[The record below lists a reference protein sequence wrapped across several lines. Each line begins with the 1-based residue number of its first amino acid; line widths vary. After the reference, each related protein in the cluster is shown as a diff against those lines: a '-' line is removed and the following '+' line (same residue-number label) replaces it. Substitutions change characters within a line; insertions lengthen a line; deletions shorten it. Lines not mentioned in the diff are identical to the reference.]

1 MKPKSRLGRGLSSL
15 ITSTEPDATP
25 TVELSPPAGVSS
37 GSDSSIE
44 RLPAEESSAVVDR
57 VIELPIESIAPNP
70 HQPRRQFDEE
80 RLAELAASLKTTG
93 IIQPVIV
100 RHVDGEYQL
109 IAGERRWR
117 AAQHA
122 GLSTLPAIVRTVD
135 SAAQAQMALVE
146 NIQREDLNPLER
158 ASAYCKMMETL
169 SLTQNELA
177 SRLGENRSAIAHYI
191 RLLDLHPEVQELIR
205 DGRLLMGH
213 GKLLVSIE
221 DLNLQAMLAKKV
233 VEMGWSVRELEQ
245 QLEIKE
251 KPDLKPDIASRKIYQ
266 QSLSNQIGQSLGL
279 RAQLTSSKQG
289 KGRLVIH
296 YGSNEQFEQL
306 MQRLGIAF
314 EE

>member
-15 ITSTEPDATP
+15 ITSTEPEAAPPVDVNSDASVP
-25 TVELSPPAGVSS
+25 IASPPPDDAAHNVS
-37 GSDSSIE
+37 
-44 RLPAEESSAVVDR
+44 DR
-57 VIELPIESIAPNP
+57 VLELPIESIAPNP

-93 IIQPVIV
+93 VIQPVIV
-100 RHVDGEYQL
+100 RQVDGEYQL

-122 GLSTLPAIVRTVD
+122 GLSTLPAIVRSVD

-146 NIQREDLNPLER
+146 NIQREDLNPIER
-158 ASAYCKMMETL
+158 ASAYCKMMEKL

-177 SRLGENRSAIAHYI
+177 SRLGENRSVIAHYI
-191 RLLDLHPEVQELIR
+191 RLLDLHPDVQELIR
-205 DGRLLMGH
+205 DGQLQMGH

-233 VEMGWSVRELEQ
+233 AEMGWSVRELEQ

-251 KPDLKPDIASRKIYQ
+251 ESDAKPDVVSRKVYQ

-279 RAQLTSSKQG
+279 RAQLTSSRQG

-296 YGSNEQFEQL
+296 YGSNEQFDQL
-306 MQRLGIAF
+306 MQRLGITL